1 MSFAREFGLVLL
13 LAILIAGGLSG
24 TEVHMDEESPT

>member
-1 MSFAREFGLVLL
+1 MSIAREFGLILR

-24 TEVHMDEESPT
+24 TRKMLPKPP